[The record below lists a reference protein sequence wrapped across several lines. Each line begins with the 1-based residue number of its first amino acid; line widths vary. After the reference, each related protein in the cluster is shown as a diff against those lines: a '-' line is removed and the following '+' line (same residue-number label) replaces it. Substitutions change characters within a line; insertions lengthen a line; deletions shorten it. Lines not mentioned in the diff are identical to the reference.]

1 MSGPGTHEQAAD
13 SRARILREARRL
25 FIERGYYSLSMR
37 EIAAQAG
44 ISKAGIYHHFKDKES
59 LFLAVLTDSLQELEA
74 IIRAAEEGSGPVAER
89 VRHMARQI
97 MSQPASRR
105 AIIRLASQE
114 MGNLSRAGR
123 EAFREAYYGRFIQ
136 RIQSLMAA
144 GIAAGEFIP
153 LNPMVMTWALLG
165 LMYPYF
171 YAAHAR
177 YIGPTPETVEQL
189 LTIFLHGVA
198 KSSPAQGNQTER

>member
-1 MSGPGTHEQAAD
+1 MSGRRSNAQATD

-25 FIERGYYSLSMR
+25 FIERGYHPLSMR
-37 EIAAQAG
+37 EIAEQAG
-44 ISKAGIYHHFKDKES
+44 ISKAGIYHHFEDKET
-59 LFLAVLTDSLQELEA
+59 LFLAVLNDSLQELED
-74 IIRAAEEGSGPVAER
+74 IIRAAEEGSGPVTER
-89 VRHMARQI
+89 VRQMAHQI
-97 MSQPASRR
+97 MSQPANRR

-114 MGNLSRAGR
+114 MGSLSRAGR
-123 EAFREAYYGRFIQ
+123 EAFREAYYRRFIR

-144 GIAAGEFIP
+144 GIAAGEFAP

-198 KSSPAQGNQTER
+198 QSPPSPGTN